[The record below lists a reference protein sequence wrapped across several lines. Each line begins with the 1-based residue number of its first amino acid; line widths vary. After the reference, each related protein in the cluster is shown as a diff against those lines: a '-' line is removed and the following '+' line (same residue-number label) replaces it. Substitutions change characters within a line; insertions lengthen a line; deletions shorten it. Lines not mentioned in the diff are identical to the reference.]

1 MGRGMDTRRCVV
13 RGRVQGVGFRWFV
26 TRNAEELGVR
36 GTVRNRA
43 DGAVEMVL
51 QADDPEALEAMIG
64 RVRRGPPGSRVEEME
79 CEPMNE
85 GSRYARFEVVP

>member
-1 MGRGMDTRRCVV
+1 MDTRRCVV
-13 RGRVQGVGFRWFV
+13 RGRVKGVGFRWFV

-51 QADDPEALEAMIG
+51 QADGPEALEAMID
-64 RVRRGPPGSRVEEME
+64 RVRQGPPGSRVREVEW
-79 CEPMNE
+79 EPMEE
-85 GSRYARFEVVP
+85 GSRYTRFEVVR

>member
-1 MGRGMDTRRCVV
+1 MDTRRCVV

-26 TRNAEELGVR
+26 TRSAEDLGVR

-51 QADDPEALEAMIG
+51 QSDGPGALEAMID
-64 RVRRGPPGSRVEEME
+64 RVRRGPPGSRVQEVE
-79 CEPMNE
+79 CEPVE
-85 GSRYARFEVVP
+85 EESRYARFEVIR

>member
-1 MGRGMDTRRCVV
+1 METRRCVV

-26 TRNAEELGVR
+26 MRNADELGVR

-51 QADDPEALEAMIG
+51 QADDPEALAVMTD
-64 RVRRGPPGSRVEEME
+64 RVHRGPPGSRVRQVE
-79 CEPMNE
+79 CELME
-85 GSRYARFEVVP
+85 ERSRYERFEVVR

>member
-1 MGRGMDTRRCVV
+1 MDTRRCVV

-51 QADDPEALEAMIG
+51 QADEQEALDAMIG
-64 RVRRGPPGSRVEEME
+64 RVRVGPPGSRVTELE

-85 GSRYARFEVVP
+85 ASRYARFDVVR

>member
-1 MGRGMDTRRCVV
+1 MDTRRCVV

-36 GTVRNRA
+36 GTIRNRA

-51 QADDPEALEAMIG
+51 QADGSETLEAMLD
-64 RVRRGPPGSRVEEME
+64 RVRRGPPGSRVQEVE
-79 CEPMNE
+79 CEPMEE
-85 GSRYARFEVVP
+85 GSRYAGFEVVR

>member
-1 MGRGMDTRRCVV
+1 MDTRRCVV

-26 TRNAEELGVR
+26 TRNAEELDVR

-51 QADDPEALEAMIG
+51 QADEPASVEAMID
-64 RVRRGPPGSRVEEME
+64 RVRRGPPGSRVQELE
-79 CEPMNE
+79 CEPMEE
-85 GSRYARFEVVP
+85 GSRYARFEVIR

>member
-1 MGRGMDTRRCVV
+1 MDTRRCVV

-51 QADDPEALEAMIG
+51 QADDSASLDAMIE
-64 RVRRGPPGSRVEEME
+64 RVGRGPTGSRVVEME
-79 CEPMNE
+79 CEEMEE
-85 GSRYARFEVVP
+85 GSRFARFEVVR